1 MTKRLMV
8 GDVAVGGGAPV
19 SIQSMCNTKTDD
31 VRATVEQIH
40 ALEAAGCEIIRIA
53 IPDQAAAE
61 AVDRIKEQISIP
73 LIADIHFNYKY
84 ALACA
89 ERGIDAIRINPGN
102 IGGEEKVKAVA
113 DICRR
118 AEINR
123 GTFYLHYE
131 DKYALLDALID
142 EALAAAPP
150 LEGVESATLCQRPPA
165 DDDYRLLYSDSDSY
179 ARVAQ
184 RVIERGAE
192 QMVPWVMEKT
202 GLSREDAFLLFVHN
216 VQGNLAVNR
225 LLGWRRGPEFT
236 HAQELLNAYSEGGL
250 LAVSALRDSDNPS

>member
-1 MTKRLMV
+1 MGETKIDRRRRYTLSVIQEAFFALLAEVGFAKMT
-8 GDVAVGGGAPV
+8 
-19 SIQSMCNTKTDD
+19 
-31 VRATVEQIH
+31 
-40 ALEAAGCEIIRIA
+40 
-53 IPDQAAAE
+53 
-61 AVDRIKEQISIP
+61 
-73 LIADIHFNYKY
+73 
-84 ALACA
+84 
-89 ERGIDAIRINPGN
+89 
-102 IGGEEKVKAVA
+102 VA

-179 ARVAQ
+179 ARVAK

-192 QMVPWVMEKT
+192 QMVPGSWRKQGFHAKT
-202 GLSREDAFLLFVHN
+202 PSCSSSTTSRAIWPSTACSAGDEAPSSPMPRSCSTPIPKGAYWRYPLFAIPITHRDLRFRNTSLRALSF
-216 VQGNLAVNR
+216 
-225 LLGWRRGPEFT
+225 
-236 HAQELLNAYSEGGL
+236 GGCG
-250 LAVSALRDSDNPS
+250 

>member
-1 MTKRLMV
+1 MGETKIDRRRRYTLSVIQEAFFALLAEVGFAKMT
-8 GDVAVGGGAPV
+8 
-19 SIQSMCNTKTDD
+19 
-31 VRATVEQIH
+31 
-40 ALEAAGCEIIRIA
+40 
-53 IPDQAAAE
+53 
-61 AVDRIKEQISIP
+61 
-73 LIADIHFNYKY
+73 
-84 ALACA
+84 
-89 ERGIDAIRINPGN
+89 
-102 IGGEEKVKAVA
+102 VA

-123 GTFYLHYE
+123 GTFYLRYK